1 MPKIVPVIMS
11 GGAGSRLWPLSRKAC
26 PKQLL
31 CLVGDETMLQ
41 QTVARFS
48 GPLFSDPVF
57 VCNTDHAEAISQQ
70 MKDITRQAEAIIT
83 EPVGRNTAP
92 VAVIAA
98 LAAQTDSDES
108 LVLLAPA
115 DHYVTKPEAFRQII
129 EKAKPAAMNGQIV
142 TFGIQPSNPET
153 GYGYIE
159 YAPEMTDQ
167 VYAVKAF
174 HEKPDLDTAK
184 RYVEKGG
191 FLWNA
196 GLFLFQP
203 KAFLAEMAK
212 HAPEILAAA
221 TEAYEKASHVDGVT
235 HLNAEAFKVCP
246 SDSIDY
252 AIMEKTEIA
261 ATIPCDIGWND
272 IGSFAALHD
281 VRKDKDGLSVSSQ
294 DWVVGAKNCLIESDG
309 PRVAV
314 IGVENI
320 AVIVNKGVVSV
331 VALDKAQDVKQ
342 VVTDI
347 KTHGETTFL

>member
-31 CLVGDETMLQ
+31 SLVGDETMLQ

-235 HLNAEAFKVCP
+235 HLNAEA
-246 SDSIDY
+246 
-252 AIMEKTEIA
+252 
-261 ATIPCDIGWND
+261 
-272 IGSFAALHD
+272 
-281 VRKDKDGLSVSSQ
+281 VSSQ

-347 KTHGETTFL
+347 KTHGETAFL